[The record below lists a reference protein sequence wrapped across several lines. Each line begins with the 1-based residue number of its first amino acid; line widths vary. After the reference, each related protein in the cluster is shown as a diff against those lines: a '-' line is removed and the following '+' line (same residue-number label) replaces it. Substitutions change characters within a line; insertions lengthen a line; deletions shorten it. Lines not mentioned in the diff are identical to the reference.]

1 MGVDVD
7 RVIRFSFLLGG
18 VLAGAAGILWATKY
32 PSIEP
37 RMGVL
42 PGLKAF
48 VAAVLGGI
56 GSLPGAVLGGLVL
69 GVAEAFF
76 ATGPLS
82 AYREAW
88 PSLLIAIL
96 LIRPAGLLGR
106 HLPEKV

>member
-1 MGVDVD
+1 M
-7 RVIRFSFLLGG
+7 
-18 VLAGAAGILWATKY
+18 
-32 PSIEP
+32 
-37 RMGVL
+37 

-69 GVAEAFF
+69 GVCESFLAA
-76 ATGPLS
+76 GPLS
-82 AYREAW
+82 QYKEALAFL
-88 PSLLIAIL
+88 LLIAIL